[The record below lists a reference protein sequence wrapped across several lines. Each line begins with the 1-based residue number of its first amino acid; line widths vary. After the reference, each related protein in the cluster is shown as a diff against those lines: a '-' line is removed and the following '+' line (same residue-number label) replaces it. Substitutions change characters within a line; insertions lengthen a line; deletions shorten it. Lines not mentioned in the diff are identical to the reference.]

1 MRILDRY
8 LVRSLLVPLAA
19 ATIAFLTIAVI
30 VDLFEQLDTFLDH
43 DVSPQVV
50 AKYYVAKLQYLFI
63 LTLPVSTLI
72 GILFSLGGMAR
83 RNELIAMT
91 GSGISLYRILAPML
105 VTGLIISSLALLFTV
120 EVVPRGNV
128 ISNDIYNHEIKGRPR
143 ITGSSR
149 RDLNYLG
156 DGGRFFLIR
165 NYDGDAGTMED
176 VVIQQFSEGTL
187 VHRIDAKRAHWEDP
201 RWVFRD
207 GFIRRFRE
215 DGTVDVEQFAE
226 RVFPEVQEKPAAFLR
241 VTREPNEMTLAEL
254 KDYTERTVRSGGDIT
269 RLLVERHQR
278 ISFPFASFIVLLL
291 GAPLTGAIRRGGHAL
306 GFALTLL
313 VGFTYYVLL
322 QVGKSLGVNGTLPPL
337 LAAWLPN
344 LVFLAVGGLGLW
356 KTRK

>member
-91 GSGISLYRILAPML
+91 GSGISLYRILGPML
-105 VTGLIISSLALLFTV
+105 VAGLIISSLALLFTV

-165 NYDGDAGTMED
+165 NYDGDAGKMED

-187 VHRIDAKRAHWEDP
+187 VHRIDAKRAHWEES

-254 KDYTERTVRSGGDIT
+254 KDYTERTARSGGDVT

-344 LVFLAVGGLGLW
+344 LVFTAVGGLGLW

>member
-105 VTGLIISSLALLFTV
+105 VAGLIISSLALLFTV

-165 NYDGDAGTMED
+165 NYDGDPGTMEE

-187 VHRIDAKRAHWEDP
+187 VHRIDAKRARWEDS

-254 KDYTERTVRSGGDIT
+254 KDYTERTVRSGGDVT

-344 LVFLAVGGLGLW
+344 LVFIAVGGLGLW